1 MMAASVV
8 AFGYRIPL
16 IVIVVA
22 VALVIGLLLAVSF
35 YVTIGWSVY
44 RSVVDSRRNLVRE
57 DLRGELLNRLFT
69 EETDWSGWVDGL
81 TKTERYVLESLL
93 DEFLRELDGQDKEK
107 LQGLGVVLGIPER
120 ARRQLDRRSELEHL
134 DALTWLT
141 LLQRPEP
148 YLNSGFEPDS
158 PRERAATVTLLLET
172 DNLEHPRVGVS
183 ILLDDVVGQFTV
195 FGQDT
200 LYRVSRD
207 DPTPLLEKAASDY
220 LQWDEPLLA
229 QVLAVCTHLDT
240 SVGQQDLTWLTA
252 ALETENEAIRAASAR
267 ALGSFG
273 WRESLRDQVFL
284 ERATADPSPRVR
296 SAVYEMLGSWG
307 DQSAL
312 SVLLYALVSEEHPR
326 ALERGTQAL
335 VERRDRIDPET
346 PKVLG
351 SAWDWSAEH
360 ARYDDL
366 ARRGK
371 ERVHS

>member
-8 AFGYRIPL
+8 AFGYRVPL

-22 VALVIGLLLAVSF
+22 VALVIGLLLAMSF
-35 YVTIGWSVY
+35 YATIGWSVY
-44 RSVVDSRRNLVRE
+44 RSVVDSRRDLVRE
-57 DLRGELLNRLFT
+57 DLRGELLDRLFT
-69 EETDWSGWVDGL
+69 EDSDWSGWVDGL
-81 TKTERYVLESLL
+81 TERERHVLESLL
-93 DEFLRELDGQDKEK
+93 DEFLRELDGQDKEE

-120 ARRQLDRRSELEHL
+120 ARQQLDSRGELEHL

-141 LLQRPEP
+141 LLEHPEP

-158 PRERAATVTLLLET
+158 PRERAATVTLLIET
-172 DNLEHPRVGVS
+172 DRFDHPREGVS
-183 ILLDDVVGQFTV
+183 MLLDDVRGHFTV

-200 LYRVSRD
+200 LYRMSRD

-220 LQWDEPLLA
+220 SQWEEPLLA
-229 QVLAVCTHLDT
+229 QVLAVCAYLDT
-240 SVGQQDLTWLTA
+240 SVGEQDLTWLTA
-252 ALETENEAIRAASAR
+252 TLETENEAIRAASAR

-296 SAVYEMLGSWG
+296 AAVYEMLGAWG
-307 DQSAL
+307 DRSAL

-326 ALERGTQAL
+326 ALERGTAAL
-335 VERRDRIDPET
+335 VSRRDRIDPET
-346 PKVLG
+346 PAVLG
-351 SAWDWSAEH
+351 TAWNWSAEH

-366 ARRGK
+366 ARRGT

>member
-8 AFGYRIPL
+8 AFGYRVPL

-44 RSVVDSRRNLVRE
+44 RSVVDNRRDLVRE
-57 DLRGELLNRLFT
+57 DLRGELLDRLFT
-69 EETDWSGWVDGL
+69 EESDWSGWADGL
-81 TKTERYVLESLL
+81 TKTERHVLESLL
-93 DEFLRELDGQDKEK
+93 DEFLRELDGHDKEK

-120 ARRQLDRRSELEHL
+120 ARRQLDSRSELEHL

-141 LLQRPEP
+141 LLQHPEP

-158 PRERAATVTLLLET
+158 PRERAATVTLLIET
-172 DNLEHPRVGVS
+172 DRFDHPREGVS
-183 ILLDDVVGQFTV
+183 MLLDDVRGHFTV

-200 LYRVSRD
+200 LYRMSRD

-220 LQWDEPLLA
+220 SQWEEPLLA
-229 QVLAVCTHLDT
+229 QVLAVCAYLDT
-240 SVGQQDLTWLTA
+240 SVGEQDLTWLTA
-252 ALETENEAIRAASAR
+252 TLETENEAIRAASAR

-296 SAVYEMLGSWG
+296 AAVYEMLGTWG
-307 DQSAL
+307 DRSAL

-326 ALERGTQAL
+326 ALERGTAAL
-335 VERRDRIDPET
+335 VNRRDRIDPET
-346 PKVLG
+346 PAVLG
-351 SAWDWSAEH
+351 TAWNWSAEH

-366 ARRGK
+366 ARRGT
-371 ERVHS
+371 ERVYS